1 MKNASKLLAFVL
13 VIVTVLSL
21 AACSS
26 KYGALKKAFEKEG
39 YVESEQVE
47 TWSNTIKVECGKAED
62 EDMVT
67 NVHVLTKAGSLV
79 FDSKIVLILEFKAT
93 DDMIEFYKNSE
104 TAQGISKDIS
114 EKTDAKAFYN
124 ELVEAGYAKGNCFVI
139 PVAINANEITTIVK
153 NA

>member
-1 MKNASKLLAFVL
+1 MKNASKLLALVL
-13 VIVTVLSL
+13 VLVTALSL
-21 AACSS
+21 VACSS

-39 YVESEQVE
+39 YTESEQVE
-47 TWSNTIKVECGKAED
+47 TWSKTIKAECGKAED

-67 NVHVLTKAGSLV
+67 NVHVLTKAGSLIIDTKV
-79 FDSKIVLILEFKAT
+79 VLILEFKAT
-93 DDMIEFYKNSE
+93 DDMIEFYKNSS
-104 TAQGISKDIS
+104 TAQGVYKDLT

-139 PVAINANEITTIVK
+139 PIAINANEITTIVK

>member
-47 TWSNTIKVECGKAED
+47 TWSNTIKAECGKAED

-93 DDMIEFYKNSE
+93 DDMIEFYKNSA